1 MRTILGPV
9 KMEENILRIRM
20 NSEIAKELNE
30 EDVIR
35 KKKIKENKRAKT
47 RVESGSSVAVAIND
61 DVETAR
67 CKET

>member
-1 MRTILGPV
+1 
-9 KMEENILRIRM
+9 M